1 MNPKIKLFVFSTTA
15 AKLTAK
21 RRELPDDYNE
31 RKFMTTKRL
40 PIVTQRHRYFAQNV
54 KRISQMNKKKQKET
68 KKNCNQIIIN

>member
-40 PIVTQRHRYFAQNV
+40 PILTQRHRYFAQNV

-68 KKNCNQIIIN
+68 KKKL